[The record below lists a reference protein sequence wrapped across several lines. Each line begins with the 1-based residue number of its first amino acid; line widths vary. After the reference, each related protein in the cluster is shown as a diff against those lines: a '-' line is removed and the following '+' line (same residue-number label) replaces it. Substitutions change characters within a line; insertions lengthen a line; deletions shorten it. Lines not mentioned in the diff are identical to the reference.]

1 MRVEM
6 GGIRRQHDLAA
17 PGLHAHALQALG
29 VAADMVDGDPRHDL
43 VLAVMEVDAAGKD
56 LAHHRHHVVD
66 LERHAQRRVAHA
78 APRGIGHLAVLQVV
92 ARAGKQVV
100 VANVIVMHVADDD
113 GPYLRGVD
121 ADRFQSLADRL
132 DHFALALLAHG
143 RVEPGIEDDG
153 AGASDN
159 GPNVE
164 IERLQHVM
172 GVAADEVFRC
182 LAIMMPVANG
192 IDFVDVVAHW
202 SSPSGMRA
210 ARGQGARRAVRRVA
224 LGTRGRHFGSG
235 LPARGARTSTP
246 ARRSTG
252 CTTVVRSLSG
262 PFSSQAVSRSC
273 VTASA
278 TCIGTPSAL
287 PSPRHSLR
295 SLVINPTVKPRL
307 KVRGSTTRP
316 NLSSVAVLRPV
327 PELITSS
334 MMRGS
339 SPALTP
345 MTIASDVAVMAAAE
359 RKLLQSFMVC
369 PAPGRSLMKKI
380 LPIAASA
387 GSMALTSARGPE
399 AINASVPFVALVT
412 PPLTGQSICTMFRPL
427 SVSKIR
433 LAITAPVVDRSTK
446 RRTRLPSI
454 TPPGPVAT
462 ASTTSGVGRLTITVS
477 TASATSRGEPA
488 ACAPSAMRRSM
499 ASRRVSNTTRR
510 WPASTSRRAM
520 GKPIWPSP
528 MKPISI
534 VVPPSMRRFGPLPIY
549 HERAVAPI

>member
-1 MRVEM
+1 
-6 GGIRRQHDLAA
+6 
-17 PGLHAHALQALG
+17 
-29 VAADMVDGDPRHDL
+29 
-43 VLAVMEVDAAGKD
+43 
-56 LAHHRHHVVD
+56 
-66 LERHAQRRVAHA
+66 
-78 APRGIGHLAVLQVV
+78 
-92 ARAGKQVV
+92 
-100 VANVIVMHVADDD
+100 MHVADDD

-121 ADRFQSLADRL
+121 AERFQSLADRF
-132 DHFALALLAHG
+132 DHLALALLAHG
-143 RVEPGIEDDG
+143 RVEVGIEDDG

-164 IERLQHVM
+164 IERLQHVV

-210 ARGQGARRAVRRVA
+210 YDAHGARCGAPRP
-224 LGTRGRHFGSG
+224 GHGGRHFGSG

-262 PFSSQAVSRSC
+262 PFSSQAVCRSC

-359 RKLLQSFMVC
+359 RKLLHSFIVC
-369 PAPGRSLMKKI
+369 PAPGRSPMKKV
-380 LPIAASA
+380 LPMTGSA
-387 GSMALTSARGPE
+387 GSIAATSARGPDT
-399 AINASVPFVALVT
+399 ISASVPLAAPVT
-412 PPLTGQSICTMFRPL
+412 PPLTGQSICTMFFAL
-427 SVSKIR
+427 SAVKMR
-433 LAITAPVVDRSTK
+433 LATTAPVVERSTK

-454 TPPGPVAT
+454 TPPAGRDREHD
-462 ASTTSGVGRLTITVS
+462 VGCGQAHHHGFDRI
-477 TASATSRGEPA
+477 R
-488 ACAPSAMRRSM
+488 
-499 ASRRVSNTTRR
+499 
-510 WPASTSRRAM
+510 
-520 GKPIWPSP
+520 
-528 MKPISI
+528 
-534 VVPPSMRRFGPLPIY
+534 
-549 HERAVAPI
+549 

>member
-1 MRVEM
+1 MRVEV
-6 GGIRRQHDLAA
+6 GGVRRQHHRAA
-17 PGLHAHALQALG
+17 PRLHAHALQALR
-29 VAADMVDGDPRHDL
+29 VPADMVDRDAGHDF
-43 VLAVMEVDAAGKD
+43 VLPVVKRNAAGKD
-56 LAHHRHHVVD
+56 LTHHCDHVID

-78 APRGIGHLAVLQVV
+78 AACRISHLAVLQMI
-92 ARAGKQVV
+92 AGAGKQIV
-100 VANVIVMHVADDD
+100 VADVIVVHVADDD
-113 GPYLRGVD
+113 GLDLRRID
-121 ADRFQSLADRL
+121 ADRFQAVANRL
-132 DHFALALLAHG
+132 GHLALALLTHG
-143 RVEPGIEDDG
+143 RVEAGIEDDR
-153 AGASDN
+153 AGRPDN
-159 GPNVE
+159 RPDVE

-172 GVAADEVFRC
+172 RIAADEIFRGV
-182 LAIMMPVANG
+182 AIMMPVANG
-192 IDFVDVVAHW
+192 INLMGVVAH
-202 SSPSGMRA
+202 SVLRQGDMPMPGRSKRDAECA
-210 ARGQGARRAVRRVA
+210 ALYRPRGV
-224 LGTRGRHFGSG
+224 HFGSAA
-235 LPARGARTSTP
+235 PARGARTSTP
-246 ARRSTG
+246 ARRSTA

-262 PFSSQAVSRSC
+262 PFSSQASCSSR

-278 TCIGTPSAL
+278 TCMGTPRAL
-287 PSPRHSLR
+287 PSPRQSLR

-307 KVRGSTTRP
+307 KARGSTTRP

-369 PAPGRSLMKKI
+369 PAPGRSLMKKV
-380 LPIAASA
+380 LPIAANA

-399 AINASVPFVALVT
+399 AINASVPFVAPVT

-427 SVSKIR
+427 SVSKMR

-488 ACAPSAMRRSM
+488 ACAPSAMSPVTT
-499 ASRRVSNTTRR
+499 SRRVTNTPRR

-534 VVPPSMRRFGPLPIY
+534 AVPPSMRRFGPLPIY
-549 HERAVAPI
+549 HEGAVAPM